1 MRIAI
6 LGGSF
11 DPIHLG
17 HLQIAKTALKK
28 LAIDEVW
35 FMPTFST
42 PLKQGQQAS
51 FADRCFMIKRAI
63 YGYRRMKVCTL
74 EQQLGGTSY
83 TIAVS
88 YTHLDVYKRQAM
100 KPCWRLFAMVMRKHL
115 SNS

>member
-74 EQQLGGTSY
+74 EQQLGGY
-83 TIAVS
+83 PVKEI
-88 YTHLDVYKRQAM
+88 LEF
-100 KPCWRLFAMVMRKHL
+100 CFANDGKVLRR
-115 SNS
+115 

>member
-42 PLKQGQQAS
+42 PLKLS
-51 FADRCFMIKRAI
+51 LIHI
-63 YGYRRMKVCTL
+63 
-74 EQQLGGTSY
+74 
-83 TIAVS
+83 
-88 YTHLDVYKRQAM
+88 
-100 KPCWRLFAMVMRKHL
+100 LFL
-115 SNS
+115 WYNTYQWN